1 MALKIGSFNLCNFS
15 SKTKGRK
22 FPKDFDA
29 VAEAI
34 LKSGADV
41 VALQEVI
48 DQNAIGNLLDK
59 LRGFGGA
66 NRDWRAFFDKKQT
79 WRNNQEGYAFV
90 WDEKCVTFAKDD
102 DGSEVLPELVT
113 KFTSIKRPPMVAR
126 FVTTGSA
133 ELHYELCIINTHIIF
148 RPDKYQAHHP
158 ELYGGTAMRAFE
170 YAKIANNVYPHFSNK
185 LCTYTIIAG
194 DYNLVSSMLDKV
206 NARPK
211 LSEGQPTMMSVQS
224 DKTTVRTIELM
235 AGNKLEPDVSS
246 SGSMSFFSEIYNGV
260 MRLFK
265 KNESLDQ
272 LPSLLVDKQA
282 QRENVEA
289 RQPTVDGAYV
299 NDYDH
304 FSFEVGRVGDY
315 VRNAH
320 RINAPELLFPMSS
333 RMFHSYKEKVSDH
346 VPIVATLDLSASQ
359 SL

>member
-1 MALKIGSFNLCNFS
+1 MALTIGSFNLCNFS

-41 VALQEVI
+41 IALQEVI
-48 DQNAIGNLLDK
+48 DQIAIDNLLNK

-79 WRNNQEGYAFV
+79 WRNNREGYAFV

-102 DGSEVLPELVT
+102 DGNEALPELVT

-126 FVTTGSA
+126 FVTTRLG
-133 ELHYELCIINTHIIF
+133 ELHYELCVINTHIVF
-148 RPDKYQAHHP
+148 DPDGYQKRHP
-158 ELYGGTAMRAFE
+158 EWYGGAAIRAFE
-170 YAKIANNVYPHFSNK
+170 YSKIVNSIYPRFSGK
-185 LCTYTIIAG
+185 LCTCTIIAG
-194 DYNLVSSMLDKV
+194 DYNLKSQMLKKV
-206 NARPK
+206 NDRPK
-211 LSEGQPTMMSVQS
+211 QFEGQPTMMSVQS
-224 DKTTVRTIELM
+224 DKTTIKIIDSMIDE
-235 AGNKLEPDVSS
+235 APE
-246 SGSMSFFSEIYNGV
+246 SGGSKPNGISLFSVIYNGV

-265 KNESLDQ
+265 NDESLDQ
-272 LPSLLVDKQA
+272 SQSLLVDKQA
-282 QRENVEA
+282 PLEA

-320 RINAPELLFPMSS
+320 RIQAPELIYPMPS
-333 RMFHSYKEKVSDH
+333 RMFHSYKERVSDH
-346 VPIVATLDLSASQ
+346 VPIVATLDLSTSQ
-359 SL
+359 VI